1 MITNSNTNIFKE
13 IKKMKTIDV
22 GMLEWFQNWCPERLL
37 GSFSGQHTHT
47 FFGTYSTT
55 FRLFWHLT
63 NSAHQ

>member
-1 MITNSNTNIFKE
+1 
-13 IKKMKTIDV
+13 MKTIDV